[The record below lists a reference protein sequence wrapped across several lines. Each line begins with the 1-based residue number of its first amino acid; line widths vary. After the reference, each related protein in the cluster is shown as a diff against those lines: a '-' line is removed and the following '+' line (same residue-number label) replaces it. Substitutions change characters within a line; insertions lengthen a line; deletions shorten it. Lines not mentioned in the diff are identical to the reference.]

1 MTQVFFLPAE
11 NTDLPGAFKK
21 LLENL
26 GTDAKLKSTDLVAVK
41 IHPGE
46 AGNTSYVSAEN
57 VNNIINAL
65 NFPADRIFLTDTTVL
80 YPGLRMSAPDYI
92 RLAAEHGFGT
102 PDTPPFI
109 VADGLH
115 GENEVLIEM
124 PDEFD
129 SSAAHLASIICS
141 ADAMIVIS
149 HFKGH
154 LLTGFGGA
162 IKNLGMG
169 CASRAGKLYQHSS
182 VKPIIKSDSCTAC
195 GICSAN
201 CPSNAITIKTFAK
214 INENSCTGCGE
225 CLGRCPEGAIRVSW
239 NQEMSTFMRRM
250 VEYASV
256 VARTANPVLY
266 VNFIT
271 AVVPDCDCMHDTH
284 PPLVDDIGILAST
297 DPVALD
303 KASLDLVTSAPS
315 AANSPVAGKTDAG
328 DDKFMAFRP
337 DIDGEL
343 QLTIANSL
351 GMGSMKYELISIH

>member
-1 MTQVFFLPAE
+1 MPQVFFLSE
-11 NTDLPGAFKK
+11 EKIDLPGAFTK
-21 LLENL
+21 LLENP
-26 GTDAKLKSTDLVAVK
+26 GIAVKLKSTDLVAVK

-57 VNNIINAL
+57 VNKIITAL
-65 NFPADRIFLTDTTVL
+65 DFPVDRIFLTDTTVL
-80 YPGLRMSAPDYI
+80 YPGRRMSAPDYI

-115 GENEVLIEM
+115 GENEILIEM

-129 SSAAHLASIICS
+129 SSTAHLASIICT

-182 VKPIIKSDSCTAC
+182 VKPNIKSDSCTAC

-201 CPSNAITIKTFAK
+201 CPSNAITINAFAI
-214 INENSCTGCGE
+214 INTESCTGCGE

-239 NQEMSTFMRRM
+239 NQEMNVFMRRM
-250 VEYASV
+250 VEYASIT
-256 VARTANPVLY
+256 AKTANPVLY
-266 VNFIT
+266 VNFLT
-271 AVVPDCDCMHDTH
+271 TVVPDCDCMHDTH
-284 PPLVDDIGILAST
+284 PPLVDDIGILVST

-315 AANSPVAGKTDAG
+315 ASNSPVAGKAGAG
-328 DDKFMAFRP
+328 DDKFVVFRP

-343 QLTIANSL
+343 QLTIAESL
-351 GMGSMKYELISIH
+351 GMGSTKYELIRIP

>member
-1 MTQVFFLPAE
+1 MSQVFFLPAE
-11 NTDLPGAFKK
+11 KTSLPGAFTK

-26 GTDAKLKSTDLVAVK
+26 ETAAKLKTTDFVAVK

-57 VNNIINAL
+57 VNKIINAL
-65 NFPADRIFLTDTTVL
+65 NFPAKRIFLTDTTVL

-92 RLAAEHGFGT
+92 RLAAEHGFGI

-109 VADGLH
+109 IADGLH
-115 GENEVLIEM
+115 GENEILIEM

-129 SSAAHLASIICS
+129 SPAAHLASIICS

-182 VKPIIKSDSCTAC
+182 VKPNIKSDICTAC
-195 GICSAN
+195 GLCSAN
-201 CPSNAITIKTFAK
+201 CPSNAITINAFAV
-214 INENSCTGCGE
+214 INTGSCTGCGE

-239 NQEMSTFMRRM
+239 NQEMNVFMRRM
-250 VEYASV
+250 VEYASI
-256 VARTANPVLY
+256 VAKTANPVLY
-266 VNFIT
+266 VNFVT

-315 AANSPVAGKTDAG
+315 AADSPVAGKADMG
-328 DDKFMAFRP
+328 DDKFKAHRP
-337 DIDGEL
+337 EIDGEL
-343 QLTIANSL
+343 QLSLGESL
-351 GMGSMKYELISIH
+351 GMGSMKYELIRIH

>member
-1 MTQVFFLPAE
+1 MSQVFFLPAE
-11 NTDLPGAFKK
+11 KTDHPGAFTK
-21 LLENL
+21 LLKNL
-26 GTDAKLKSTDLVAVK
+26 ETAAKLKSTDLVAVK

-57 VNNIINAL
+57 VNKIINAL
-65 NFPADRIFLTDTTVL
+65 NFPEDRIFLTDTTVL
-80 YPGLRMSAPDYI
+80 YPGRRMSAPDYI
-92 RLAAEHGFGT
+92 RLAAEHGFGI

-115 GENEVLIEM
+115 GENETLFKM

-182 VKPIIKSDSCTAC
+182 VKPNIKGDSCTAC

-201 CPSNAITIKTFAK
+201 CPSDAITIKTFAK

-239 NQEMSTFMRRM
+239 NQEMNVFMKRM

-271 AVVPDCDCMHDTH
+271 NVVPDCDCMHDTH

-315 AANSPVAGKTDAG
+315 AANSPVAGKADTG
-328 DDKFMAFRP
+328 DDKFRTFRP

-351 GMGSMKYELISIH
+351 GMGSMKYELIRIS